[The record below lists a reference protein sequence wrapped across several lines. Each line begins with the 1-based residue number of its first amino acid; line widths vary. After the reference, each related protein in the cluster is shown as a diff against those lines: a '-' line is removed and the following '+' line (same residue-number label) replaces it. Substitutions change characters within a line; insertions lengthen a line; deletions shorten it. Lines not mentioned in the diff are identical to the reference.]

1 MLATMLSTSAS
12 STVQQLTREPQ
23 LCIFID
29 ILRMNYCVHFLNFH
43 FSILF
48 SIKLVNY
55 IMLVLNM
62 QEPNHLREKQIL
74 LHL

>member
-12 STVQQLTREPQ
+12 STVQQLTREQQ

-29 ILRMNYCVHFLNFH
+29 SLRVNYYVHFLNFH

-48 SIKLVNY
+48 NIKLVNY

-62 QEPNHLREKQIL
+62 QELNH
-74 LHL
+74 